1 MRRILFAISLF
12 FLGQMVYCQT
22 YTLILEYEI
31 PRNTGHSYDFDF
43 TSSNQGGLYSDSGNG
58 KLSNN
63 YKLIEFNDLKYNANF
78 QLQGRSICGPDR
90 DGDIYEDISRVTF
103 LELLTEEK
111 DLEVSLECFYASV
124 TKFKP
129 NVTISNLEV
138 NSPSEICAGSLLQLG
153 AFPAGFDSSAYHW
166 QYSIDNQ
173 VNWIDVPLIING
185 KTTNNVALTEMTLQE
200 LLGSNHLAYLNQTI
214 FFRLGYNQNTSFTNP
229 LAITYSPCAPILVDR
244 TYAAP
249 DCKGGHIKEITAYFE
264 RPLEPN
270 ETLTPIQIIPYP
282 KVNGDPIFFS
292 QSEPVT
298 SLVFDPTKNLW
309 AYKFKN
315 LENSRLINNKS
326 YIIEYQA
333 IKNGVARGT
342 LQSSEPFIYN
352 DPTAV
357 QFEIIKAENPSCH
370 DDKVE
375 IVINVTGGT
384 GAYKFYVDNIEITPT
399 PIKEADGYYHLKN
412 LAPKA
417 YSIKVT
423 DTNNCIDTNAND

>member
-153 AFPAGFDSSAYHW
+153 AFPAGFDSSVYHW

-200 LLGSNHLAYLNQTI
+200 LLGTTHLAYLNKTI

-244 TYAAP
+244 TYTAP
-249 DCKGGHIKEITAYFE
+249 DCNGGQIKEITAYFE
-264 RPLEPN
+264 RPLKLN
-270 ETLTPIQIIPYP
+270 ETLNPMQIIPFP
-282 KVNGDPIFFS
+282 KTNGDAIFFN
-292 QSEPVT
+292 QKEPIT
-298 SLVFDPTKNLW
+298 GLDFDNEKGLW
-309 AYKFKN
+309 VYKFKYLDSN
-315 LENSRLINNKS
+315 KLENNKE

-333 IKNGVARGT
+333 NMNGMPTGT
-342 LQSSEPFIYN
+342 LQSSQKFKYN

-370 DDKVE
+370 DGTVE
-375 IVINVTGGT
+375 IVISVTGGT
-384 GAYKFYVDNIEITPT
+384 GAYKFYLNNIEKF
-399 PIKEADGYYHLKN
+399 PIKEADGFYHLKN
-412 LAPKA
+412 LSPKE

-423 DTNNCIDTNAND
+423 DTNNCIDANKYD

>member
-1 MRRILFAISLF
+1 MRRILFAISLY

-22 YTLILEYEI
+22 YSLTFEYVI
-31 PRNTGHSYDFDF
+31 PANVSHSYSFAL
-43 TSSNQGGLYSDSGNG
+43 SGSNQGGIQSGSG
-58 KLSNN
+58 KGSLTNN
-63 YKLIEFNDLKYNANF
+63 YKVIQFDDIVYNESF
-78 QLQGRSICGPDR
+78 TLYSRSVCGPDR
-90 DGDIYEDISRVTF
+90 DTDIYEDTSKINF
-103 LELLTEEK
+103 IELLKEEK
-111 DLEVSLECFYASV
+111 DLEASLECFSTRV

-138 NSPSEICAGSLLQLG
+138 NSPTEICAGDVLQLG
-153 AFPAGFDSSAYHW
+153 AFPAGFPSSVYHW

-173 VNWIDVPLIING
+173 VNWIDVPLNING
-185 KTTNNVALTEMTLQE
+185 KTTNNVALTEMSLQE
-200 LLGSNHLAYLNQTI
+200 LLGTTHLAYLNKTI

-244 TYAAP
+244 TYTPP
-249 DCKGGHIKEITAYFE
+249 DCNRDQIKEITAYFE

-270 ETLTPIQIIPYP
+270 ETLTPMQIIPYP
-282 KVNGDPIFFS
+282 KVDGDPIFFS
-292 QSEPVT
+292 QIEPVT
-298 SLVFDPTKNLW
+298 NLVFDATKNLW
-309 AYKFKN
+309 VYKFKN

-357 QFEIIKAENPSCH
+357 QFEIVKAAPPLCNN
-370 DDKVE
+370 DKVE
-375 IVINVTGGT
+375 IVISVTGGT
-384 GAYKFYVDNIEITPT
+384 GAYKFYVNNIEKFP
-399 PIKEADGYYHLKN
+399 PKEADGYYHLKD
-412 LAPKA
+412 LTPIE